1 MFLAHFRLIGL
12 LSILFFFLNVPQNI
26 FPQTELPFDEDP
38 LINPEAVSSENTQTF
53 QDNEGFM
60 VGIVYG
66 LHPALLFSPALS
78 LAYYKNPLN
87 FGIEISDSDRFEF
100 QVLYGVPM
108 HGWNQKHLDSGYK
121 VRVYVPFG
129 KDWYKYSIRRL
140 KENPDIAGYIIKNLF
155 SK

>member
-1 MFLAHFRLIGL
+1 MHK
-12 LSILFFFLNVPQNI
+12 
-26 FPQTELPFDEDP
+26 
-38 LINPEAVSSENTQTF
+38 LINEHNV
-53 QDNEGFM
+53 
-60 VGIVYG
+60 
-66 LHPALLFSPALS
+66 
-78 LAYYKNPLN
+78 
-87 FGIEISDSDRFEF
+87 DSDRFEF

-108 HGWNQKHLDSGYK
+108 HGWNQKHLGSGYK